1 MESTQIT
8 FDGEEAP
15 SREVPDTF
23 TICQECGER
32 MLRSQVQQH
41 THTFEDGG
49 SRNAIR
55 YTIDAALTLGLTID
69 VDPIA
74 ADPDMDLEEAV
85 RSEAE
90 RQLYKKSDDL
100 HASIKILEE
109 DSISMSDAELASL

>member
-23 TICQECGER
+23 TICRECGER

-41 THTFEDGG
+41 THTFENGG

-55 YTIDAALTLGLTID
+55 YTVDAALTLGLTID

-74 ADPDMDLEEAV
+74 ADPDMHLEEAV
-85 RSEAE
+85 RREAK
-90 RQLYKKSDDL
+90 RQLYNKADDL
-100 HASIKILEE
+100 HAYIDILEE
-109 DSISMSDAELASL
+109 EPVSLYDANPVSL